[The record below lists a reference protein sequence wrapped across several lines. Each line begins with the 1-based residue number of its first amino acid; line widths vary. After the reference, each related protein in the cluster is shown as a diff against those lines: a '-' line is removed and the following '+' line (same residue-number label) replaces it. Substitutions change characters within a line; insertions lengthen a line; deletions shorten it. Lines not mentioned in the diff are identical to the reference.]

1 MEVFVAKLNVEPTV
15 LDLYEETNLLE
26 TVIPTSLNMIF
37 DRLDEDKGIIG
48 YRITNDIESIKIA
61 I

>member
-26 TVIPTSLNMIF
+26 TVIPTTLNIIF
-37 DRLDEDKGIIG
+37 NRLD
-48 YRITNDIESIKIA
+48 
-61 I
+61 